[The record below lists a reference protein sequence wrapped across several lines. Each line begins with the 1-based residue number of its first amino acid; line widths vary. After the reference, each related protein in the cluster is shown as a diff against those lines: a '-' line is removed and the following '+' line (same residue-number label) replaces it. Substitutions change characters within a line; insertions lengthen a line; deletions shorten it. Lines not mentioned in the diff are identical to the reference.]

1 MRAGGIFMK
10 KLFVM
15 LALVLLAGCVAI
27 EKGPTTF
34 EPLMQDGSAQVFRF
48 KTIAG
53 TNAPP
58 ESASAEEMRMKV
70 LEAWLEDNALAGHA
84 YEIVSRKL
92 VVISTTFGPVYNI
105 YYDVRV
111 QK

>member
-1 MRAGGIFMK
+1 MKITPIF
-10 KLFVM
+10 F
-15 LALVLLAGCVAI
+15 LAALMAGCVAI

-34 EPLMQDGSAQVFRF
+34 EPLMQDGNAQVFRF

-70 LEAWLEDNALAGHA
+70 LKAWLEDNALAGHA
-84 YEIVSRKL
+84 YEIVSRRL